1 MVAGVLA
8 PESSQI
14 MVAFYHIL
22 HKCHSFWHVV
32 NNMLMSYVRKCAN
45 IWSVSWVS
53 AFWIP
58 HSRLVLIVSANYL
71 AWFVIWV
78 QFIEDNTVL
87 SVVAGGMDSG

>member
-1 MVAGVLA
+1 MVAGALP

-14 MVAFYHIL
+14 MVAFYYIL
-22 HKCHSFWHVV
+22 HKRHSFWPVV
-32 NNMLMSYVRKCAN
+32 NNMLMSYVCKCVN
-45 IWSVSWVS
+45 SWSVSRVS
-53 AFWIP
+53 AFCIP

-87 SVVAGGMDSG
+87 SVVAGEMDSG